1 MTPESTRYFKLG
13 AFVLGAIAVF
23 VALVVIL
30 GSGRFDRNRITLETY
45 FNESVQGLDIGS
57 KIKYR
62 GVTVGE
68 VTRISFTASKYET
81 EKSLVERKQYVLVE
95 ASVRGDLL
103 GGALAARGDHERI
116 VTPQIDRGLRV
127 RLTSQGITGTSYLEV
142 DFVDPKNA
150 PLLEIAWI
158 PDNLY
163 VPSAP
168 SAVNQLLASADEIMT
183 RLRKL
188 DLDSTIE
195 NFNRV
200 MVGAARNVDELKL
213 GELSTSARALLQ
225 NGTTLV
231 AEISRSN
238 QVLAQQID
246 RLPLDKIGG
255 EASTL
260 IAELRRSNTS
270 LQRVIDNPALTKLP
284 EDAQAAVAKLRASL
298 ENPDLERSL
307 AGMQRA
313 IARLE
318 RLLVGRE
325 SDIATTLENLRLITD
340 NLRDTSELAKR
351 HPSQI
356 FLGGPPAASSV
367 TTSP

>member
-1 MTPESTRYFKLG
+1 
-13 AFVLGAIAVF
+13 
-23 VALVVIL
+23 
-30 GSGRFDRNRITLETY
+30 
-45 FNESVQGLDIGS
+45 
-57 KIKYR
+57 
-62 GVTVGE
+62 
-68 VTRISFTASKYET
+68 
-81 EKSLVERKQYVLVE
+81 
-95 ASVRGDLL
+95 
-103 GGALAARGDHERI
+103 
-116 VTPQIDRGLRV
+116 
-127 RLTSQGITGTSYLEV
+127 
-142 DFVDPKNA
+142 
-150 PLLEIAWI
+150 
-158 PDNLY
+158 
-163 VPSAP
+163 
-168 SAVNQLLASADEIMT
+168 
-183 RLRKL
+183 
-188 DLDSTIE
+188 
-195 NFNRV
+195 